1 MLCIFNLL
9 IMIIKQEASDPKEPK
24 DVSRRECT
32 LSKEIQELLL
42 RQLKHELQNHNIY
55 MNFANYFGVRGFVVL
70 EEYFKLRADEE
81 YLHHSWIR
89 KYLNENDAE
98 YIYPTIDQFDKKID
112 DMVTPFRLTVDLEIE
127 TTQMI
132 NEIVDRAAEEG
143 DWATFNWLN
152 GHDKE
157 TGMLV
162 NEQVEEESISRTA
175 LDIAESEGSWLR
187 KEKSIM
193 NAYKGDTD

>member
-1 MLCIFNLL
+1 MV
-9 IMIIKQEASDPKEPK
+9 IKKAANDPVEGK
-24 DVSRRECT
+24 DLSRRKCT
-32 LSKEIQELLL
+32 LSKEIQQLLL

-55 MNFANYFGVRGFVVL
+55 MNFANYFGVRGLVIL
-70 EEYFKLRADEE
+70 EEYFKQRADEE

-98 YIYPTIDQFDKKID
+98 YIYPTIEQFDKEIT
-112 DMVTPFRLTVDLEIE
+112 DMITPFKLTVDLEIQ

-132 NEIVDRAAEEG
+132 YEIVDQAANEG

-162 NEQVEEESISRTA
+162 NEQTEEESISRTV

-193 NAYKGDTD
+193 NAYKGDLD

>member
-1 MLCIFNLL
+1 MV
-9 IMIIKQEASDPKEPK
+9 IKKTANDPVEGK
-24 DVSRRECT
+24 DLSRRKCT
-32 LSKEIQELLL
+32 LSKEIQQLLL

-55 MNFANYFGVRGFVVL
+55 MNFANYFGVRGLVVL
-70 EEYFKLRADEE
+70 EEYFKQRADEE
-81 YLHHSWIR
+81 YLHHSWVR

-98 YIYPTIDQFDKKID
+98 YIYPTIEQFDKEIT
-112 DMVTPFRLTVDLEIE
+112 DMVTPFKLTVDLEIQ

-132 NEIVDRAAEEG
+132 YEIVDQAANEG

-162 NEQVEEESISRTA
+162 NEQVEEESISRTV

-193 NAYKGDTD
+193 NAYKGDVD

>member
-1 MLCIFNLL
+1 
-9 IMIIKQEASDPKEPK
+9 
-24 DVSRRECT
+24 
-32 LSKEIQELLL
+32 
-42 RQLKHELQNHNIY
+42 

-98 YIYPTIDQFDKKID
+98 YIYPTIDQFDKKIV
-112 DMVTPFRLTVDLEIE
+112 DMVDPFKMTVDLEIE

-132 NEIVDRAAEEG
+132 YEIVDQAAAEC

-152 GHDKE
+152 GHDSV

-162 NEQVEEESISRTA
+162 NEQVVFCLIV
-175 LDIAESEGSWLR
+175 
-187 KEKSIM
+187 
-193 NAYKGDTD
+193 

>member
-1 MLCIFNLL
+1 MV
-9 IMIIKQEASDPKEPK
+9 IKKAANDPVEGK
-24 DVSRRECT
+24 DLSRRKCT
-32 LSKEIQELLL
+32 LSKEIQQLLL

-55 MNFANYFGVRGFVVL
+55 MNFANYFGVRGLVIL
-70 EEYFKLRADEE
+70 EEYFKQRADEE

-98 YIYPTIDQFDKKID
+98 YIYPTIEQFDKEIT
-112 DMVTPFRLTVDLEIE
+112 DMITPFKLTVDLEIQ

-132 NEIVDRAAEEG
+132 YEIVDQAANEG

-162 NEQVEEESISRTA
+162 NEQVEEESISRTV

-193 NAYKGDTD
+193 NAYKGDLD

>member
-1 MLCIFNLL
+1 MV
-9 IMIIKQEASDPKEPK
+9 IKKAANDPVEGK
-24 DVSRRECT
+24 DLSRRKCT
-32 LSKEIQELLL
+32 LSKEIQQLLL

-55 MNFANYFGVRGFVVL
+55 MNFANYFGVRGLVIL
-70 EEYFKLRADEE
+70 EEYFKQRADEE

-98 YIYPTIDQFDKKID
+98 YIYPTIEQFDKEIT
-112 DMVTPFRLTVDLEIE
+112 DMITPFKLTVDLEIQ

-132 NEIVDRAAEEG
+132 YEIVDQAANEG

-162 NEQVEEESISRTA
+162 NEQVDFCLVI
-175 LDIAESEGSWLR
+175 
-187 KEKSIM
+187 
-193 NAYKGDTD
+193 

>member
-55 MNFANYFGVRGFVVL
+55 MNFANYFGVRGFMVL
-70 EEYFKLRADEE
+70 EEYYKQRADEE

-162 NEQVEEESISRTA
+162 NEQVEEESISRTVR
-175 LDIAESEGSWLR
+175 DIAETEGSWLR

-193 NAYKGDTD
+193 NAYKNDID

>member
-1 MLCIFNLL
+1 
-9 IMIIKQEASDPKEPK
+9 MIIKQEASDPKEPK

-55 MNFANYFGVRGFVVL
+55 MNFANYFGVRGFMVL
-70 EEYFKLRADEE
+70 EEYYKQRADEE

-162 NEQVEEESISRTA
+162 NEQVEEESISRTVR
-175 LDIAESEGSWLR
+175 DIAETEGSWLR

-193 NAYKGDTD
+193 NAYKNDID

>member
-1 MLCIFNLL
+1 MVV
-9 IMIIKQEASDPKEPK
+9 KETAKDPTGPK
-24 DVSRRECT
+24 DISRRECT

-98 YIYPTIDQFDKKID
+98 YIYP
-112 DMVTPFRLTVDLEIE
+112 MVDPFKMTVDLEIE

-132 NEIVDRAAEEG
+132 YEIVDQAAAEC
-143 DWATFNWLN
+143 DWATFNWLL
-152 GHDKE
+152 GHDE
-157 TGMLV
+157 TTGRLV
-162 NEQVEEESISRTA
+162 EEQREEESISRTVR
-175 LDIAESEGSWLR
+175 DIAESEGSWLR

>member
-1 MLCIFNLL
+1 MVV
-9 IMIIKQEASDPKEPK
+9 KETTKDPTGPK
-24 DVSRRECT
+24 DISRRECT

-98 YIYPTIDQFDKKID
+98 YIYPTIDQFDKKIV
-112 DMVTPFRLTVDLEIE
+112 DMVDPFKMTVDLEIE

-132 NEIVDRAAEEG
+132 YEIVDQAAAEC

-152 GHDKE
+152 GHDSVI
-157 TGMLV
+157 GMLV

-193 NAYKGDTD
+193 NAYKGDID

>member
-1 MLCIFNLL
+1 MVV
-9 IMIIKQEASDPKEPK
+9 KETAKDPIGPK
-24 DVSRRECT
+24 DISRRECT

-98 YIYPTIDQFDKKID
+98 YIYPTIDQFDKKIV
-112 DMVTPFRLTVDLEIE
+112 DMVDPFKMTVDLEIE

-132 NEIVDRAAEEG
+132 YEIVDQAATEC

-152 GHDKE
+152 GHDSI

-162 NEQVEEESISRTA
+162 NEQVVFCLIV
-175 LDIAESEGSWLR
+175 
-187 KEKSIM
+187 
-193 NAYKGDTD
+193 

>member
-1 MLCIFNLL
+1 MV
-9 IMIIKQEASDPKEPK
+9 IKKAANDPVEGK
-24 DVSRRECT
+24 DLSRRKCT
-32 LSKEIQELLL
+32 LSKEIQQLLL

-55 MNFANYFGVRGFVVL
+55 MNFANYFGVRGLVIL
-70 EEYFKLRADEE
+70 EEYFKQRADEE

-98 YIYPTIDQFDKKID
+98 YIYPTIEQFDKEIA
-112 DMVTPFRLTVDLEIE
+112 DMITPFKLTVDLEIQ

-132 NEIVDRAAEEG
+132 YEIVDQAANEG

-162 NEQVEEESISRTA
+162 NEQVEEESISRTV

-193 NAYKGDTD
+193 NAYKGDLD

>member
-1 MLCIFNLL
+1 MVV
-9 IMIIKQEASDPKEPK
+9 KETAKDPTGPK
-24 DVSRRECT
+24 DISRRECT

-98 YIYPTIDQFDKKID
+98 YIYPTIDQFDKKIV
-112 DMVTPFRLTVDLEIE
+112 DMVDPFKMTVDLEIE

-132 NEIVDRAAEEG
+132 YEIVDQATAEC

-152 GHDKE
+152 GHDPV

>member
-1 MLCIFNLL
+1 MV
-9 IMIIKQEASDPKEPK
+9 IKKAANDPVESK
-24 DVSRRECT
+24 DLSRRKCT
-32 LSKEIQELLL
+32 LSKEIQQLLL
-42 RQLKHELQNHNIY
+42 RQLRHELQNHNIY
-55 MNFANYFGVRGFVVL
+55 MNFANYFGVRGLIVL
-70 EEYFKLRADEE
+70 EEYYKERADEE

-98 YIYPTIDQFDKKID
+98 YIYPTIEQFDKEIT
-112 DMVTPFRLTVDLEIE
+112 DMVMPFKLTVDLEIQ

-132 NEIVDRAAEEG
+132 YEIVDQAANEG

-162 NEQVEEESISRTA
+162 NEQVEFCLSA
-175 LDIAESEGSWLR
+175 
-187 KEKSIM
+187 
-193 NAYKGDTD
+193 

>member
-1 MLCIFNLL
+1 MV
-9 IMIIKQEASDPKEPK
+9 IKNTAKDPVEGK
-24 DVSRRECT
+24 DLSRRECT
-32 LSKEIQELLL
+32 LSKEIQQLLL

-55 MNFANYFGVRGFVVL
+55 MNFANYFGVRGLVVL
-70 EEYFKLRADEE
+70 EEYYKKRADEE

-98 YIYPTIDQFDKKID
+98 YLYPAIEQFNKEIT
-112 DMVTPFRLTVDLEIE
+112 DMITPFKITVDLEIQ

-132 NEIVDRAAEEG
+132 YEIVDQAANEG

-162 NEQVEEESISRTA
+162 NEQVEFCLSA
-175 LDIAESEGSWLR
+175 
-187 KEKSIM
+187 
-193 NAYKGDTD
+193 

>member
-1 MLCIFNLL
+1 MVV
-9 IMIIKQEASDPKEPK
+9 KETAKDPTGSK
-24 DVSRRECT
+24 DISRRECT

-55 MNFANYFGVRGFVVL
+55 MNFANYFGVRGFVVF

-98 YIYPTIDQFDKKID
+98 YIYPTIDQFDKKIV
-112 DMVTPFRLTVDLEIE
+112 DMVDPFKMTVDLEIE

-132 NEIVDRAAEEG
+132 YEIVDQAAAEC

-152 GHDKE
+152 GHNPV

>member
-1 MLCIFNLL
+1 MVV
-9 IMIIKQEASDPKEPK
+9 KETAKDPTGPK
-24 DVSRRECT
+24 DISRRECT

-98 YIYPTIDQFDKKID
+98 YIYPTIDQFDKKIV
-112 DMVTPFRLTVDLEIE
+112 DMVDPFKMTVDLEIE

-132 NEIVDRAAEEG
+132 YEIVDQAATEC

-152 GHDKE
+152 GHDPV

>member
-1 MLCIFNLL
+1 MV
-9 IMIIKQEASDPKEPK
+9 IKQVANDPVK
-24 DVSRRECT
+24 DKDLGRRKCT
-32 LSKEIQELLL
+32 LSKEIQQLLL

-55 MNFANYFGVRGFVVL
+55 MNFANYFGVRGLVVL
-70 EEYFKLRADEE
+70 EEYFKQRADEE
-81 YLHHSWIR
+81 YLHHSWVR

-98 YIYPTIDQFDKKID
+98 YIYPTIEQFDKEIT
-112 DMVTPFRLTVDLEIE
+112 DMVTPFKLTVDLEIQ

-132 NEIVDRAAEEG
+132 YEIVDQAANEG

-157 TGMLV
+157 TGVLV
-162 NEQVEEESISRTA
+162 NEQVEEESISRTV

-193 NAYKGDTD
+193 NAYKGDVD

>member
-1 MLCIFNLL
+1 MVV
-9 IMIIKQEASDPKEPK
+9 KETAKDPTGPK
-24 DVSRRECT
+24 DISRRECT

-98 YIYPTIDQFDKKID
+98 YIYPTIDQFDKKIV
-112 DMVTPFRLTVDLEIE
+112 DMVDPFKMTVDLEIE

-132 NEIVDRAAEEG
+132 YEIVDQAAAEC
-143 DWATFNWLN
+143 DWATFNWLL
-152 GHDKE
+152 GHNE
-157 TGMLV
+157 TTGRLV
-162 NEQVEEESISRTA
+162 EEQREEESISRTVR
-175 LDIAESEGSWLR
+175 DIAESEGSWLR

>member
-1 MLCIFNLL
+1 MV
-9 IMIIKQEASDPKEPK
+9 IKKAANDPVEGK
-24 DVSRRECT
+24 DLGRRKCT
-32 LSKEIQELLL
+32 LSKEIQQLLL

-55 MNFANYFGVRGFVVL
+55 MNFANYFGVRGLVVL
-70 EEYFKLRADEE
+70 EEYFKQRADEE
-81 YLHHSWIR
+81 YLHHSWVR

-98 YIYPTIDQFDKKID
+98 YIYPTIEQFDKEIT
-112 DMVTPFRLTVDLEIE
+112 DMVTPFKLTVDLEIQ

-132 NEIVDRAAEEG
+132 YEIVDQAANEG

-162 NEQVEEESISRTA
+162 NEQVDFCLVI
-175 LDIAESEGSWLR
+175 
-187 KEKSIM
+187 
-193 NAYKGDTD
+193 

>member
-1 MLCIFNLL
+1 MV
-9 IMIIKQEASDPKEPK
+9 IKNTANDPVEGK
-24 DVSRRECT
+24 DLSRRKCT
-32 LSKEIQELLL
+32 LSKEIQQLLL

-55 MNFANYFGVRGFVVL
+55 MNFANYFGVRGLVVL
-70 EEYFKLRADEE
+70 EEYFKQRADEE
-81 YLHHSWIR
+81 YLHHSWVR

-98 YIYPTIDQFDKKID
+98 YIYPTVEQFDKEIT
-112 DMVTPFRLTVDLEIE
+112 DMVTPFKLTVDLEIQ

-132 NEIVDRAAEEG
+132 YEIVDQAANEG

-162 NEQVEEESISRTA
+162 NEQVEEESISRTV

-193 NAYKGDTD
+193 NAYKGDVD

>member
-1 MLCIFNLL
+1 MV
-9 IMIIKQEASDPKEPK
+9 IKNTENAQVEKNE
-24 DVSRRECT
+24 VSRKECT
-32 LSKEIQELLL
+32 LSKEIQALLL
-42 RQLKHELQNHNIY
+42 RQLKHELQNHNDY
-55 MNFANYFGVRGFVVL
+55 MTFANYFGTRGFVVL
-70 EEYFKLRADEE
+70 EEYYKQRADEE

-98 YIYPTIDQFDKKID
+98 YVYPALDQFNKEIT
-112 DMVTPFRLTVDLEIE
+112 DMVTPFRLTVDIEIE
-127 TTQMI
+127 TTKLI
-132 NEIVDRAAEEG
+132 NEIVDQAAIEG

-162 NEQVEEESISRTA
+162 NEQVEEESISRTIR
-175 LDIAESEGSWLR
+175 DIAEMDGSWLR

-193 NAYKGDTD
+193 NAYKGDLD

>member
-1 MLCIFNLL
+1 
-9 IMIIKQEASDPKEPK
+9 MIIKQEASDPKEPK

>member
-1 MLCIFNLL
+1 MV
-9 IMIIKQEASDPKEPK
+9 IKKTANDPVEGK
-24 DVSRRECT
+24 DLSRRKCT
-32 LSKEIQELLL
+32 LSKEIQQLLL

-55 MNFANYFGVRGFVVL
+55 MNFANYFGVRGLVVL
-70 EEYFKLRADEE
+70 EEYFKQRADEE
-81 YLHHSWIR
+81 YLHHSWVR

-98 YIYPTIDQFDKKID
+98 YIYPTIEQFDKEIT
-112 DMVTPFRLTVDLEIE
+112 DMITPFKLTVDLEIQ

-132 NEIVDRAAEEG
+132 YEIVDQAANEG

-162 NEQVEEESISRTA
+162 NEQVEEESISRTV

-193 NAYKGDTD
+193 NAYKGDVD

>member
-1 MLCIFNLL
+1 MVV
-9 IMIIKQEASDPKEPK
+9 KETAKDPTGPK
-24 DVSRRECT
+24 DISRRECT

-98 YIYPTIDQFDKKID
+98 YIYPTIDQFDKKIV
-112 DMVTPFRLTVDLEIE
+112 DMVDPFKMTVDLEIE

-132 NEIVDRAAEEG
+132 HEIVDQAAAEC

-152 GHDKE
+152 GHDPV